1 MSEFLTRFKANRN
14 WNISVAVLAVISG
27 ALYLL
32 DLANGQRSEYYAS
45 IAVSM
50 SKSLSNFFFGA
61 LDGGGNLT
69 LDKIPGS
76 YWAPAIFVKL
86 FGFSTWS
93 VNAPNALATVGLV
106 VVVAFT
112 ARRLLGNTAGII
124 AGVLI
129 AATPIITAVARSNQ
143 PESMFLL
150 MLGLSANRAVAAFQN
165 TSRRSLVASGAW
177 IAAAFQMYMVEA
189 WAVWP
194 ALIVAWFFT
203 HQSFLK
209 KVVDLAIAG
218 LVSLGLS
225 AVWIITVW
233 LIPAGSRPYIGGT
246 YHNNPFEMVF
256 GYNALGRFS
265 ATQSTASSTVTGLDY
280 RSFTPP
286 FGGTAGLG
294 RMFNQQVAGQISWLI
309 PAVVAALVILLWL
322 KQQRALTIFLGTWF
336 VTFFLMFSLVAGM
349 HQFYVASLAIPM
361 VLLVAMAVASAFKA
375 QKPWLV
381 LVVAAPTVIW
391 SNAMSQLYPG
401 YFAALPYVQAGL
413 LVVAC
418 ALVLFSSEAAGRHWY
433 RTLTSA
439 VAAAAMVVT
448 PLAWS
453 VDVINHPS
461 SINPAAG
468 PTSLQFGGG
477 GFGGGFGGGMRQG
490 GGFNPSGGTGGPG
503 AGAPGGGLGGFGAQ
517 DNSTLIK
524 YLQANRGNAKYL
536 LVTFG
541 AQTAASFTTA
551 TGDNILPVGGFDGQD
566 PAPTL
571 AQFKAM
577 VAKGEIKY
585 VMTGG
590 NGGGFGGPGG
600 QSSSGTGSAIQT
612 WVTSNCQIDSN
623 APGSSTL
630 YVCR

>member
-1 MSEFLTRFKANRN
+1 MNDFLTRFKANRN
-14 WNISVAVLAVISG
+14 WNISVAVLAVLSG
-27 ALYLL
+27 VMYLF

-50 SKSLSNFFFGA
+50 SKSFSNFFFGA

-106 VVVAFT
+106 VVMAFT
-112 ARRLLGNTAGII
+112 ARRLFGNTAGIV

-150 MLGLSANRAVAAFQN
+150 MLGLAANRAVAAFQN

-177 IAAAFQMYMVEA
+177 IAAAFHMYMVEA

-203 HQSFLK
+203 HQSLVK
-209 KVVDLAIAG
+209 KIVDLAIAG
-218 LVSLGLS
+218 SVSLGLS
-225 AVWIITVW
+225 LVWIITVW

-246 YHNNPFEMVF
+246 YHNNPWEMVF

-265 ATQSTASSTVTGLDY
+265 ATKVSGSSSVTGLDY

-286 FGGTAGLG
+286 FGGSAGFG
-294 RMFNQQVAGQISWLI
+294 RLFNQQVAGQISWLI
-309 PAVVAALVILLWL
+309 PAVIAAIVILLWL
-322 KQQRALTIFLGTWF
+322 KQQRALTIFLASWF
-336 VTFFLMFSLVAGM
+336 ATFFVMFSLVAGM

-361 VLLVAMAVASAFKA
+361 ALLVAMAIAAAFKA
-375 QKPWLV
+375 QKSWLI

-401 YFAALPYVQAGL
+401 YFGALPYVQSGL
-413 LVVAC
+413 LIVAA
-418 ALVLFSSEAAGRHWY
+418 ALILFTDEMASKHRY
-433 RTLTSA
+433 RTLISG
-439 VAAAAMVVT
+439 VAAAALVGT

-453 VDVINHPS
+453 VDAVNHPS
-461 SINPAAG
+461 SINPVAG

-477 GFGGGFGGGMRQG
+477 FGGGPNGGMR
-490 GGFNPSGGTGGPG
+490 PGGPG
-503 AGAPGGGLGGFGAQ
+503 AGAPGGGFGGFGAQ

-524 YLQANRGNAKYL
+524 YLQDSLGGAKYL

-541 AQTAASFTTA
+541 AQSAASFTTA

-590 NGGGFGGPGG
+590 NGGGPGGPGG
-600 QSSSGTGSAIQT
+600 RGGQASTGTSSSIQD
-612 WVTSNCQIDSN
+612 WVTSNCQLDSN
-623 APGSSTL
+623 APGNATL
-630 YVCR
+630 YVCG